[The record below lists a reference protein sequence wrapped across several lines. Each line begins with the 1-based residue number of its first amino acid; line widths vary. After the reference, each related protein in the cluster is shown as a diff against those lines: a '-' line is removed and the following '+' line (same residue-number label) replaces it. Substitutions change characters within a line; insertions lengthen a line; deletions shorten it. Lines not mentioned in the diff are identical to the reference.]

1 MPPPQDV
8 QPKPPDPPEPSHS
21 EDPSDSE
28 SQLLD
33 DSSLNTVL
41 DMLTV
46 IDSAEDLALL
56 ERLTPA
62 QKRQVWDA
70 TPEVVRT
77 RLKQIRSARPPEA
90 LSQPPLVKHPEAES
104 PESKPVLQ
112 PAAQPKSVS
121 LKQGDRVVLI
131 AKAQL
136 TAAELQAI
144 WEVVKVE
151 TDHVHIKTQG
161 LSDRKYPPTWM
172 VYYPGS

>member
-8 QPKPPDPPEPSHS
+8 QPKPPDPPEPSNS
-21 EDPSDSE
+21 EDQSDSE

-56 ERLTPA
+56 ERLTLA

-70 TPEVVRT
+70 TPEAVRM

-90 LSQPPLVKHPEAES
+90 LSQPPQVKHPEAES
-104 PESKPVLQ
+104 PEPKPALQ
-112 PAAQPKSVS
+112 QAAPEAVS
-121 LKQGDRVVLI
+121 LKQGDRVVLV

-136 TAAELQAI
+136 TAAEMQAI

-151 TDHVHIKTQG
+151 TDHVHIRTQG
-161 LSDRKYPPTWM
+161 LSDRKYPLSWM